1 MPFAASSARG
11 VALLI
16 ALAATL
22 VLGHFNDPR
31 LSAFT
36 VRSTDKGKQSV
47 RLELENDSSLC
58 SFSYVTNPA
67 ALEQPVVKN
76 TERKADLNAIINAL
90 AGSCLRRA
98 TNYWHY
104 ELCFK
109 GLVRVAT
116 ARIACLPVS
125 LKHSFVACAQF
136 KQYHDAETFS
146 LGAPVRALPAAGVSA
161 RLSIVCPSRV
171 SCCARAGRTGKVE
184 DGTTFVYADG
194 DMCDG
199 VQPAIPRKSTVE
211 FHCDENKQVRCDS
224 ARLLDRRV
232 PRRAQDPRTFL

>member
-1 MPFAASSARG
+1 MPFAASSARA
-11 VALLI
+11 VAVLM

-22 VLGHFNDPR
+22 VSGHFNDPR
-31 LSAFT
+31 LSTFT

-109 GLVRVAT
+109 GLVRVAA
-116 ARIACLPVS
+116 ARIACQPVS

-146 LGAPVRALPAAGVSA
+146 LGAPVCRVPCLLPASVCADRSCVRAPVCRAA
-161 RLSIVCPSRV
+161 RVQVARARSRTARRSCTRTATCATACSRPSRA
-171 SCCARAGRTGKVE
+171 S
-184 DGTTFVYADG
+184 
-194 DMCDG
+194 
-199 VQPAIPRKSTVE
+199 PP
-211 FHCDENKQVRCDS
+211 
-224 ARLLDRRV
+224 
-232 PRRAQDPRTFL
+232 